1 VAGDGQRIV
10 TGVLC
15 AVAGSTAGGLT
26 LSVSPLGVSATSGAS
41 QTMSTNSATVGVI
54 AGGSGAYTYAWT
66 VFDVVGMAGCSAVA
80 PTAATTNFFCDT
92 VEGANSGSATG
103 TCLVTD
109 TGSGKTASIQ
119 IPISASFTG
128 TPP

>member
-1 VAGDGQRIV
+1 M

-26 LSVSPLGVSATSGAS
+26 LAVSPLGVSATSAVN
-41 QTMSTNSATVGVI
+41 QTMSTNSATVSVV
-54 AGGSGAYTYAWT
+54 AGGTGSYTYAWT
-66 VFDVVGMAGCSAVA
+66 VSNVVGMAGCSPTA
-80 PTAATTNFFCDT
+80 PTAAISNFLCDT
-92 VEGANSGSATG
+92 VEGVNSGSATG
-103 TCLVTD
+103 VCLVTD

-119 IPISASFTG
+119 LPIAASFTG